1 MRNLKVRL
9 SSIVEFTKL
18 FLFLTD
24 RRSDDGTRPFLRKA
38 TRDHRELKQ
47 AKGKQRHREVGGGGG
62 SIEEINRR
70 GSPDVKT

>member
-1 MRNLKVRL
+1 MIVCTQGYCAGRREKTKNREV
-9 SSIVEFTKL
+9 SI
-18 FLFLTD
+18 
-24 RRSDDGTRPFLRKA
+24 SDDGTRPFLRKT

-47 AKGKQRHREVGGGGG
+47 AKRKQRHREVGGGGGG